1 MTPAALLLQKLKQR
15 DGSIDPPIIILFSLL
30 FVVILVTALTTI
42 AWLFAAKQHGI
53 QTMVVAAR
61 QAEAAAVSNPELALG
76 QGDLNPQVATATFEQ
91 VFQKQIG
98 WPSGTYQIESV
109 TVYSQSQAG
118 SPLPVGLSG
127 NVPGPSIYVDAQ
139 FKFSIIPFWGRSSSG
154 LQVTIPVQVL
164 VAPNR
169 FNHPGKTWIGG

>member
-1 MTPAALLLQKLKQR
+1 MTTASLLLKKFVQR
-15 DGSIDPPIIILFSLL
+15 DGLIDEPVIILFSLL
-30 FVVILVTALTTI
+30 FVMILVVALTTV

-61 QAEAAAVSNPELALG
+61 QAEAVAVSNPELALG
-76 QGDLNPQVATATFEQ
+76 QGDLNPQVATATFDQ

-98 WPSGTYQIESV
+98 WPSGTYQIEAV
-109 TVYSQSQAG
+109 TVYNQSQAG
-118 SPLPVGLSG
+118 APLPVGLSG
-127 NVPGPSIYVDAQ
+127 NIPGPSIYVDAQ
-139 FKFSIIPFWGRSSSG
+139 FKFSIIPFWGQSSSG

-169 FNHPGKTWIGG
+169 FNHPGKTWVGG